1 MKKLHRIVFLALA
14 LISVALM
21 AWTIVVGMSAPDSDK
36 IAGIMG
42 MSYQYDENGNEK
54 QDTLGNPIP
63 VVSVEQGIEAMGT
76 ATINQMRKSDATI
89 YGTTLE
95 KIKNLEGKIA
105 DCKEKLAD
113 KENKALK
120 EAEAK
125 RTQIVLKGRRAS
137 AAEKNELANLNKTI
151 EELKKLPETLKE
163 LEAKL
168 TWDVNASD
176 DEKVIAYAQNELKA
190 VQEQVKKATEA
201 IDAKKAVFDPAKK
214 VVEDMCKV
222 ANIKIAVV
230 EGREDYAAT
239 LDELLASKSINAL
252 QRRQLLGVKL
262 TIADYQKLANERKTV
277 LDNETAYEANIP
289 MLEKAIKEAEADQQN
304 LMKLGKAVY
313 FNLLWLEVL
322 MGLAIFFV
330 IVGFLLNFAQ
340 NSGGIVKTIVACVV
354 VVLGVG
360 AAYFIAT
367 NHGWVDGAVLYVTNG
382 VGQPMLDAAGEPIPF
397 GIGNDP
403 ETRSVFSATDYM
415 IADVSIWITYL
426 AFAGAAVA
434 ALYSSVR
441 GIFK

>member
-1 MKKLHRIVFLALA
+1 MKKLHRIVFLVLA
-14 LISVALM
+14 LISVGLM

-403 ETRSVFSATDYM
+403 ESRSVFAASDYM
-415 IADVSIWITYL
+415 IADISIWITYL